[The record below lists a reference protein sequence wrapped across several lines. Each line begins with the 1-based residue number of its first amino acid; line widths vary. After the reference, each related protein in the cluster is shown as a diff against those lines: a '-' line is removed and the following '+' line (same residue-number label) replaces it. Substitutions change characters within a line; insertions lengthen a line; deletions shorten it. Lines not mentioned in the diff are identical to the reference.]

1 MEEQGQRE
9 IQLQLLLLPA
19 PAGRAL
25 CDVPAAPPSA
35 ADHPQLDLDLSMSI
49 GPRHPAAAP
58 APRGSPLANENRRA
72 SGVMMTTASAAAGG
86 RQQQQK
92 HQQHATGDARAVKQ
106 QAAEQARM
114 ACAERAYAE
123 RVRELARRELELAER
138 EFARARA
145 IWERA
150 REEVERVERMKQIA
164 ATRLVGSAASSA
176 AALEITCHACMQRFH
191 P

>member
-1 MEEQGQRE
+1 MMAV
-9 IQLQLLLLPA
+9 L
-19 PAGRAL
+19 
-25 CDVPAAPPSA
+25 VPASA
-35 ADHPQLDLDLSMSI
+35 RLQH
-49 GPRHPAAAP
+49 
-58 APRGSPLANENRRA
+58 
-72 SGVMMTTASAAAGG
+72 
-86 RQQQQK
+86 QK
-92 HQQHATGDARAVKQ
+92 HQQQHAAADVRAVKQ
-106 QAAEQARM
+106 QAADQARM
-114 ACAERAYAE
+114 ASAERAYAE

-164 ATRLVGSAASSA
+164 ARRLVGSAASSA

>member
-9 IQLQLLLLPA
+9 FQLQLLLLPSPAAAARALRDVPTVPPASA
-19 PAGRAL
+19 PA
-25 CDVPAAPPSA
+25 DQPP
-35 ADHPQLDLDLSMSI
+35 LDLDLSMSI
-49 GPRHPAAAP
+49 GPRLPPAPPPPPPPPPGMMLTAAA
-58 APRGSPLANENRRA
+58 
-72 SGVMMTTASAAAGG
+72 SA
-86 RQQQQK
+86 RQQQQQQK
-92 HQQHATGDARAVKQ
+92 HQHVMAVKQ
-106 QAAEQARM
+106 EAAEQARM

-164 ATRLVGSAASSA
+164 ARRLVVGTA
-176 AALEITCHACMQRFH
+176 AAAEITCHACMQRFH

>member
-1 MEEQGQRE
+1 
-9 IQLQLLLLPA
+9 
-19 PAGRAL
+19 
-25 CDVPAAPPSA
+25 
-35 ADHPQLDLDLSMSI
+35 
-49 GPRHPAAAP
+49 
-58 APRGSPLANENRRA
+58 
-72 SGVMMTTASAAAGG
+72 MMTAAGASA
-86 RQQQQK
+86 RRPKDQQQQ
-92 HQQHATGDARAVKQ
+92 HAVADARAVKQ

-164 ATRLVGSAASSA
+164 ARRLVGSASSA